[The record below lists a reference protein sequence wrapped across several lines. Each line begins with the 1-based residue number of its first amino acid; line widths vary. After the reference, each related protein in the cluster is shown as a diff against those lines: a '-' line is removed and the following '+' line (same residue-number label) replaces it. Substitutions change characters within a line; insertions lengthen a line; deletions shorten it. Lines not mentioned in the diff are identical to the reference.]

1 MWSPPAQGLAGF
13 ANPAVATIGALFVVA
28 AAVQRTG
35 ALHGVSDGLFGRSR
49 ALRPVLLRLTGITTV
64 ASAFLNNTPIVA
76 MFMPV
81 VMTWAR
87 RAGISP
93 SKLLIPLSYAAIAG
107 GVCTLIGTS
116 TNLVVSG
123 MLQNVAGQAPFGMF
137 ELTLVGAPL
146 ALVVIFA
153 VAALGPRIL
162 PARVDV
168 LDEAGGT
175 QREYLLEM
183 RVGEDSPL
191 VGRTIEAAGLR
202 HLRGLFL
209 VRIER
214 ASGIIS
220 PVGPQETLSV
230 DDHLT
235 FAGEVDTIVDV
246 TTRFRGLEPIVHDR
260 PPEADYRWRLHEAV
274 VAAGSTLVGQNI
286 REARFRSRYNA
297 AVVAVHRRGERIE
310 SKIGDIFLHP
320 GDVLLIEAAPGFGS
334 SHGASPDFYLVNEV
348 EESEP
353 PNRERARI
361 ATGILVAVVALAST
375 GAFPVVL
382 VALAGAGAAVG
393 MRCLTPGDARRSVDW
408 SVLIVIAG
416 SLGVAQG
423 LVNSGVAPR
432 FASLLVEAS
441 GGLGPVAVLVAV
453 YFVTMLLTEIV
464 SNAAAAALIFPAA
477 IAAAAAVGA
486 DPRPFAVAVAVAAS
500 LSLATPLGY
509 QTNMMVYGP
518 GGYRYTDFLR
528 LGLPLQVF
536 LGVLA
541 VPAIAVLWGV

>member
-1 MWSPPAQGLAGF
+1 MSWEFWFTLTVVVAMIVGLVQERLSPDTLVLGALVLLMLFGIVTPEQGLSGF

-28 AAVQRTG
+28 AAVHRTG
-35 ALHGVSDGLFGRSR
+35 GLQVVSEGLFGQTR
-49 ALRPVLLRLTGITTV
+49 ALRRVLLRLTGITTV
-64 ASAFLNNTPIVA
+64 ASAFLNNTPVVA
-76 MFMPV
+76 MFMPS

-93 SKLLIPLSYAAIAG
+93 SKLLIPLSYAAIVG

-123 MLQNVAGQAPFGMF
+123 MLQNVAGQAPLGMF

-146 ALVVIFA
+146 ALIAIFA
-153 VAALGPRIL
+153 VAWLGPRLL

-191 VGRTIEAAGLR
+191 IGRSIEEAGLR

-220 PVGPQETLSV
+220 PVGPQQTLRA
-230 DDHLT
+230 DDRLT
-235 FAGEVDTIVDV
+235 FAGVVDTIVDV

-260 PPEADYRWRLHEAV
+260 PPEADHRWRLHEAV
-274 VAAGSTLVGQNI
+274 VAAGSGLVGQNI
-286 REARFRSRYNA
+286 RQARFRGRYNA

-334 SHGASPDFYLVNEV
+334 SYGASPDFYLVNEV
-348 EESEP
+348 EQSEP

-361 ATGILVAVVALAST
+361 ATAILIGVVALAST
-375 GAFPVVL
+375 GVVPVVI
-382 VALAGAGAAVG
+382 VALAGAGAAVAL
-393 MRCLTPGDARRSVDW
+393 RCLTPGDARRSVDW
-408 SVLIVIAG
+408 SVLIAIAA

-432 FASLLVEAS
+432 FAELLVELS
-441 GGLGPVAVLVAV
+441 GGLGPVAVLVTI
-453 YFVTMLLTEIV
+453 YFVTMLLTEVV
-464 SNAAAAALIFPAA
+464 SNAAAAALLFPAA
-477 IAAAAAVGA
+477 IAAATAVG
-486 DPRPFAVAVAVAAS
+486 S
-500 LSLATPLGY
+500 
-509 QTNMMVYGP
+509 
-518 GGYRYTDFLR
+518 
-528 LGLPLQVF
+528 
-536 LGVLA
+536 
-541 VPAIAVLWGV
+541 